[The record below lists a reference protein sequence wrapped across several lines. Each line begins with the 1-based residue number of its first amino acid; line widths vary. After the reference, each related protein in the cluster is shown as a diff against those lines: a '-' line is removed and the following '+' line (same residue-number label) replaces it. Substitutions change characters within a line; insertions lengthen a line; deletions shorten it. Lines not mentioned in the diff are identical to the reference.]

1 MVHEHAHHLPL
12 NRQRRDAQML
22 RKRGKG
28 IGIACLITPIE
39 YRTVKSDRI
48 PAAQF
53 KVRQQHSRGFIRRD
67 HQNKGA
73 FVAHKALANG
83 TRKIGPGHQRHG
95 IDAQIGG
102 HSGIVGKT
110 LGEIF

>member
-1 MVHEHAHHLPL
+1 ML
-12 NRQRRDAQML
+12 RQR
-22 RKRGKG
+22 GKS
-28 IGIACLITPIE
+28 IGIAGLVAPIKHPA
-39 YRTVKSDRI
+39 VKADRV

-53 KVRQQHSRGFIRRD
+53 KVRQEHRRRFIRRD

-73 FVAHKALANG
+73 FVAHEALADSA
-83 TRKIGPGHQRHG
+83 REIGPGHQRHG

-110 LGEIF
+110 LREVL